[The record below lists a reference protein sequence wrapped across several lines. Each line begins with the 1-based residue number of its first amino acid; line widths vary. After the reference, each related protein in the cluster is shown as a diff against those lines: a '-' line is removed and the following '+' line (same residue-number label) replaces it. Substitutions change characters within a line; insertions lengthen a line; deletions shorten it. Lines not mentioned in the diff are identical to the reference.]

1 MIALRQASVIGR
13 PDCDVAWFFDW
24 AHTAGDENKG
34 VAWFHYPPYTA
45 NFYTH
50 STRIGV
56 TLRGPLVM
64 LKKE

>member
-1 MIALRQASVIGR
+1 MSLTVPTMMRGGSSLL
-13 PDCDVAWFFDW
+13 
-24 AHTAGDENKG
+24 AHTAGDKNKG

-45 NFYTH
+45 TFYTY

-56 TLRGPLVM
+56 TLGGPLVM